1 MRRRMTNMK
10 IQSPVW
16 LGLVVLLLSLVLF
29 GSQAVGQVLDR
40 DRVKQ
45 EIEQTDNI
53 IEQARKSV
61 DQSRDQKTTAL
72 LRQAEQAQ
80 ERALEFLERGRLALA
95 LQSTLRARE
104 AARRCIGSMV
114 RSDEDRSLVEQ
125 QLDRTDE
132 LIEQVRA
139 VAQSGETPILDLRLQ
154 EAQRL
159 QDRARDFFSEN
170 NLRQSLQFTRRAQ
183 DICRNLSEYVGGGER
198 RRENLRLNLGRAQD
212 FVSDNSETVS
222 SCQDESAKRLFDS
235 GEEQIDKADQAYESG
250 SFEESIRLLASGVTR
265 VRRAVQ
271 MCGGAS
277 LTTDSERAIV
287 TAQTQLERLHERAQ
301 ETGSHEADKLLEE
314 ATEKLDQARTLHER
328 GEEQRALVM
337 VRVVIELNQQAARI
351 LGAW

>member
-1 MRRRMTNMK
+1 MISRTANLRIASSLWFGLT
-10 IQSPVW
+10 ILVLS
-16 LGLVVLLLSLVLF
+16 LGLF
-29 GSQAVGQVLDR
+29 GNRATGQVLDR

-53 IEQARKSV
+53 LEQARKSV
-61 DQSRDQKTTAL
+61 DQSRDQMTTAL

-132 LIEQVRA
+132 LLEQIRA
-139 VAQSGETPILDLRLQ
+139 VAQSGEMPILDLRLQ

-198 RRENLRLNLGRAQD
+198 RRENLRLNLDRAQD
-212 FVSDNSETVS
+212 FVADNTETMS
-222 SCQDESAKRLFDS
+222 SCQDESARRLFGS
-235 GEEQIDKADQAYESG
+235 GAEQIDKANQAYESG
-250 SFEESIRLLASGVTR
+250 SIEESIRLLANGVTR

-271 MCGGAS
+271 MCGGAA
-277 LTTDSERAIV
+277 LATDSERAIA
-287 TAQTQLERLHERAQ
+287 TAQSQLEQLRERAE
-301 ETGSHEADKLLEE
+301 ETGSHDADNLLDEA
-314 ATEKLDQARTLHER
+314 AEKLDQARALRDR
-328 GEEQRALVM
+328 GEEQRALVI